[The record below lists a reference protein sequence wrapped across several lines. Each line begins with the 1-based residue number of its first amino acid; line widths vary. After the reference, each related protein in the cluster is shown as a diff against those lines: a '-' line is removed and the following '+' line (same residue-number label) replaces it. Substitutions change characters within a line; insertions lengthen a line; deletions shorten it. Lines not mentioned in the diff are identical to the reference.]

1 MPDSTSLAILRD
13 FAAFAVFAVT
23 LGMIVYGFLRLRSHS
38 LLPASEGGAVQS
50 RHFSVPDVYVASLIM
65 MLMLWGLD
73 SQGADA
79 GKPPPLP
86 SLNLILTNIVF
97 MLGLC
102 VALLMYLAIM
112 RGLNP
117 AEVFGLRRLSG
128 GRAFIAALVRIL
140 PLYVIVTII
149 AALIVNWA
157 KDILPD
163 IEPQETVKA
172 FKSTQ
177 SFAAKA
183 MMGVHAVIVAPLV
196 EETVFRGFIYGVLK
210 RYTDGWFAALCS
222 SLLFAIVHMH
232 LGSLVPLFVLA
243 LGLCAAYERTGSL
256 LVPMWMHALF
266 NGVSTTL
273 LLLFP
278 DGPK

>member
-13 FAAFAVFAVT
+13 FAAFAVFAVA
-23 LGMIVYGFLRLRSHS
+23 LGMIVYGFLRFRNQPP
-38 LLPASEGGAVQS
+38 LPDMESGAVVA

-65 MLMLWGLD
+65 MLMLWGLNA
-73 SQGADA
+73 QGDA
-79 GKPPPLP
+79 SSPPPAP
-86 SLNLILTNIVF
+86 SLNVILANIIF

-117 AEVFGLRRLSG
+117 AELFGLQRLSA
-128 GRAFIAALVRIL
+128 GRAFIAALARIL
-140 PLYVIVTII
+140 PLYFIVSII
-149 AALIVNWA
+149 AAAVVAWA
-157 KDILPD
+157 KDLLPD
-163 IEPQETVKA
+163 LEPQEAVKA
-172 FKSTQ
+172 FKSAQ
-177 SFAAKA
+177 SAPVRA
-183 MMGVHAVIVAPLV
+183 MMGIAAVVVAPLV

-266 NGVSTTL
+266 NGVSTTF

>member
-1 MPDSTSLAILRD
+1 MPDSTSLAVLRD
-13 FAAFAVFAVT
+13 FAAFVVFAVT

-38 LLPASEGGAVQS
+38 LLSERDVGAVVA

-73 SQGADA
+73 SQGTDA
-79 GKPPPLP
+79 AKPPPVP

-117 AEVFGLRRLSG
+117 AELFGLRRLSA
-128 GRAFIAALVRIL
+128 GRAFIAAFVRIL

-149 AALIVNWA
+149 AGLIATWA
-157 KDILPD
+157 KYILPD

-172 FKSTQ
+172 FKSTE
-177 SFAAKA
+177 SLAAKV
-183 MMGVHAVIVAPLV
+183 MMGIHAVIVAPLV